1 MTAAVIIPATRTIK
15 LLLALR
21 TGIIEPAVA
30 ARVLASLD
38 QLSSGR
44 ILYNVI
50 TGGKLQTAFSGELE
64 HDDRYERTEEF
75 MQILEGLWTHE
86 RFSFEGKHYRIKDAM
101 VSPRPVQKPRIPFFL
116 AGSSEVARGIAVRRA
131 EYSVFWGQDPAQVA
145 ERVRDMEARLE
156 GTGRRLK
163 YVTRFQIVAR
173 ETEGEAYEAAQELLS
188 QADPGVLAQRGIDP
202 EAARGRSDLP
212 PIERT
217 RSEMTG
223 PALWGGLGRIRSGST
238 VAIVGSYEQCAD
250 KIIEIERAGI
260 HLLILSGFPLHSE
273 CGRIGRHVIPLVREK
288 ESALGL
294 AGEDS

>member
-1 MTAAVIIPATRTIK
+1 MTAAVIIPATRTTK
-15 LLLALR
+15 LFLALR
-21 TGIIEPAVA
+21 TGVIEPAVA

-38 QLSSGR
+38 QLSGGR

-50 TGGKLQTAFSGELE
+50 TGGKIQTAFSGELE

-75 MQILEGLWTHE
+75 MQILEGLWTRE

-116 AGSSEVARGIAVRRA
+116 AGSSEIAREIAVRRA
-131 EYSVFWGQDPAQVA
+131 EYSVFWSESPAQVA

-173 ETEGEAYEAAQELLS
+173 ETEGEAYESAQELLS
-188 QADPGVLAQRGIDP
+188 RADPGVLAQRGIDP
-202 EAARGRSDLP
+202 EAARGRSDLS

-217 RSEMTG
+217 RAEMTG
-223 PALWGGLGRIRSGST
+223 PALWGGPGPHP
-238 VAIVGSYEQCAD
+238 VGLHRRHRRLL
-250 KIIEIERAGI
+250 RA
-260 HLLILSGFPLHSE
+260 
-273 CGRIGRHVIPLVREK
+273 VRR
-288 ESALGL
+288 
-294 AGEDS
+294 